1 MAVSIAELVVTV
13 GADISR
19 AQRGLQAVENR
30 LQGMSRGVLSTAASF
45 APLSAA
51 LGAVGVVGLKAF
63 ADYDEKIAEL
73 VARTGVMGD
82 ELAQVEALAQRFGTT
97 TRYSATQAVDAMLQL
112 ISSGQTL
119 EEAMSTVDDVLTM
132 ASVSGLDL
140 GTSADALTDIMAQF
154 GLETGEAA
162 GVVNIL
168 SNAAGAS
175 SATVSD
181 LVDAMAN
188 VGPVA
193 RAYGVDVGT
202 AAATLAV
209 LSENGVKGA
218 EAGTAL
224 KSMLLNMTRPTEE
237 VTAAWEALGTSFY
250 DAQGNARPLPVIL
263 EDIKAG
269 LADKTPEEA
278 NEILKDLAGSYGI
291 VALNALLGGQSIQ
304 DMLDTMEMQTPATE
318 LAAVRNDTLAGKLD
332 RLRSSIQ
339 VLLIQAMKPFVESYL
354 NPLLGILANIIGH
367 VTNWIA
373 QNPQLTSTVVAV
385 GAALVG
391 FTATLTVLGGVLGV
405 VGAAVGALA
414 SPLVLVAGLVIG
426 LGIAW
431 KTNFLGIRDAI
442 QNVLDKLQNLYNDLD
457 SAFEEGSWQ
466 GLGKRLGELILQGI
480 GDLAGTFYN
489 DVLVPLPGKITE
501 IAPEVTTQATA
512 LAQGVWDAYIGLLT
526 GLGQAMW
533 DEVLI
538 PLGARILEAL
548 PDLSDKATQ
557 IGTGILDALLGALAS
572 LPNAVIDLLNSA
584 IPNEIDLGSFEKTFD
599 LGPLGKQTAKVEFGT
614 LDLPDN
620 PIPRFA
626 SGGIV
631 TKPTLALVGEAGPEA
646 IIPLTRHNSGQ
657 RQLVVNGPV
666 IIQGVQRPEEL
677 WRELERVAQR
687 RNIQFGRAAL

>member
-19 AQRGLQAVENR
+19 AQRGLGVVENR

-82 ELAQVEALAQRFGTT
+82 ELAQVEALARKFGTT
-97 TRYSATQAVDAMLQL
+97 TRYSATETVDAMLQL

-140 GTSADALTDIMAQF
+140 GTTADALTDIMAQF

-193 RAYGVDVGT
+193 HAYGVDVGT

-224 KSMLLNMTRPTEE
+224 KSMLLNMTRPTQE
-237 VTAAWEALGTSFY
+237 VQAAWDALGTSFY

-269 LADKTPEEA
+269 LADKTPQEA
-278 NEILKDLAGSYGI
+278 NAILKDLAGSYGI

-304 DMLDTMEMQTPATE
+304 DMLDTMEMQTAATD
-318 LAAVRNDTLAGKLD
+318 LAAVRNDTLAGKID
-332 RLRSSIQ
+332 RLKSSIQ

-354 NPLLGILANIIGH
+354 NPLLSILANIIGQ

-391 FTATLTVLGGVLGV
+391 FTATLTVLGGILGV

-414 SPLVLVAGLVIG
+414 SPLVLVAGLVVG

-442 QNVLDKLQNLYNDLD
+442 QRVLDKLKGLYDDLK
-457 SAFEEGSWQ
+457 SAFEEGGWQ

-480 GDLAGTFYN
+480 GDLAGMFYN
-489 DVLVPLPGKITE
+489 DVLSPLPGKIAE
-501 IAPEVTTQATA
+501 IAPLVVSQATT
-512 LAQGVWDAYIGLLT
+512 LAQGIWDAYIGLLT

-548 PDLSDKATQ
+548 PDLADKATQ
-557 IGTGILDALLGALAS
+557 IGAGIMNALLGALAS
-572 LPNAVIDLLNSA
+572 LPNAVIDLLNRA
-584 IPNEIDLGSFEKTFD
+584 IPNEINLGSFEKTFD

-687 RNIQFGRAAL
+687 RNIQFGRVTL